1 MSKLNKTYILGAGA
15 MGCLLAHELNLAFPQ
30 KILPTLLFRNKDRLD
45 NFRAANSTISVVKS
59 QGSNILI
66 QKSKLL
72 GANKP
77 PVVDGSNVF
86 IENLVISTK
95 TYQTV
100 SALEPYIP
108 HLNPQSNILILQN
121 GMGMASHLSD
131 RFWPTGFDRPK
142 IFQAIS
148 THGAYKTNPTTIHHA
163 SMGKLSLAY
172 IPRSVDPA
180 NLKEEIPDLVK
191 MVLNTDNLNASYL
204 DYNPFLLIQME
215 KLIVN
220 ACINPLSALM
230 DCLNGDLL
238 HGTKIIRIMNRVIRE
253 ATECYWAE
261 FKELHA
267 MPEASSFL
275 NVDRLLNS
283 VLAVCKST
291 GQNSSSMREDVK
303 HLNTTEVDW
312 INGFIVDLGIKHRIP
327 TPTNA
332 MLRAMVKNKLS
343 ISRAVEA
350 NAAKLAMS

>member
-1 MSKLNKTYILGAGA
+1 MSKLSKTYILGAGS
-15 MGCLLAHELNLAFPQ
+15 MGCLLAHELSLASPQ
-30 KILPTLLFRNKDRLD
+30 KIMPTLLFRNKDRLD

-59 QGSNILI
+59 QGANIQI

-72 GANKP
+72 GERTP
-77 PVVDGSNVF
+77 PVVEGSNVI

-95 TYQTV
+95 THQTE

-131 RFWPTGFDRPK
+131 RFWPTGFDRPNM
-142 IFQAIS
+142 FQAIS
-148 THGAYKTNPTTIHHA
+148 THGAYKTTPTTIHHA
-163 SMGKLSLAY
+163 SPGKLALAY
-172 IPRSVDPA
+172 IPRSIDPA
-180 NLKEEIPDLVK
+180 GHKQEIPELVESI
-191 MVLNTDNLNASYL
+191 LSTESLNASYS
-204 DYNPFLLIQME
+204 DYEPFLLMQME
-215 KLIVN
+215 KLIIN

-238 HGTKIIRIMNRVIRE
+238 HGTKIVRIMNRVIRE
-253 ATECYWAE
+253 VTECYWAE
-261 FKELHA
+261 FKELHTL
-267 MPEASSFL
+267 PEAASFL

-291 GQNSSSMREDVK
+291 SQNSSSMREDVK
-303 HLNTTEVDW
+303 HLNTTEIDW
-312 INGFIVDLGIKHRIP
+312 INGYIVDLGVKHKIP
-327 TPTNA
+327 TPTTA

-350 NAAKLAMS
+350 NAAKLAMN